1 MALLA
6 VDVWYDSSFF
16 NYRLVLTSSQRQ
28 YLYSEFVNKVF
39 VWWYSCLILILLQ
52 VSVVDELGIPVKFV
66 GVGEGVDDLQPFDAE
81 AFVNAIFSWLSR
93 LNQAYDEAL
102 YGCLRIAQSLAV
114 PHCHFSDGSVL
125 CNLDV
130 LESWRPPYIISQ
142 RLFSEA
148 VHIWTLFGN
157 FVMKWCICA
166 RDRLVLFYVLLM
178 QTRPAALST
187 VLSFLVHSLL
197 LRVLTQLNTSVSFIL
212 SFLAF
217 NSINDSKYHL
227 IAPFNLR
234 LGVLKIGLIDNLIYV
249 SFLAELKF
257 NLVSL
262 TSIYFVDGRQKYQ

>member
-1 MALLA
+1 M
-6 VDVWYDSSFF
+6 
-16 NYRLVLTSSQRQ
+16 
-28 YLYSEFVNKVF
+28 
-39 VWWYSCLILILLQ
+39 
-52 VSVVDELGIPVKFV
+52 
-66 GVGEGVDDLQPFDAE
+66 
-81 AFVNAIFSWLSR
+81 
-93 LNQAYDEAL
+93 
-102 YGCLRIAQSLAV
+102 
-114 PHCHFSDGSVL
+114 
-125 CNLDV
+125 
-130 LESWRPPYIISQ
+130 
-142 RLFSEA
+142 
-148 VHIWTLFGN
+148 
-157 FVMKWCICA
+157 
-166 RDRLVLFYVLLM
+166 LFYVLLM